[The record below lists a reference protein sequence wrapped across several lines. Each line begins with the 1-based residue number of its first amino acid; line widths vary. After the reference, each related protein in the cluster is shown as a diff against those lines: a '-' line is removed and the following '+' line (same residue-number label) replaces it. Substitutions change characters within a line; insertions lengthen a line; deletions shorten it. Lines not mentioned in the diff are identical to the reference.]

1 MNRANKQATHAF
13 IRRTLT
19 RYQRFEETG
28 TSCFSE
34 PAFRD
39 MFFKVSSQKD
49 VSANPLDGHPRQLS
63 DMSSAG
69 NISYILFLCQEYAC
83 DSMPIVAS
91 SVCYCTIVVKLHGCE
106 RDLSFRSSSCQAVTS
121 FRETLGLILFV

>member
-1 MNRANKQATHAF
+1 MNRANKQATLAF
-13 IRRTLT
+13 IRRTLA

-28 TSCFSE
+28 TSCFIE
-34 PAFRD
+34 PVFRD
-39 MFFKVSSQKD
+39 MFFEVSSRKN
-49 VSANPLDGHPRQLS
+49 VSAIAIDGHPGQQS
-63 DMSSAG
+63 DVSSAG

-121 FRETLGLILFV
+121 SHETLGLILFV